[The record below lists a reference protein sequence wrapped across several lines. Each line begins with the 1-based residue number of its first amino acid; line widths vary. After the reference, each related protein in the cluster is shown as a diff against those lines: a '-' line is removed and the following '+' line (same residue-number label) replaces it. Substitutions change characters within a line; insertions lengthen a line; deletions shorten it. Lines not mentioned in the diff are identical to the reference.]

1 MILKPFHFNS
11 KTYWVLFH
19 KYNVGNEMVQK
30 MNFIDLCAGVGA
42 GRLGLEANGL
52 QCVGY
57 SEIDK
62 DAEHTYRTLH
72 GEEEALGDL
81 TQIKTES
88 LPHFDFLIGGFPC
101 QTFSIV
107 GKRCGLQD
115 EDRGQIIYHIAR
127 ILKESSNSFFILENV
142 KGLVNHDKGRTFE
155 IVLNLL
161 KDLDYVVHSSILNSL
176 DFGVPQMRERIYLV
190 GIKTELVKKGKS
202 FSFPEKIERD
212 YSIADFLSDNRDEFI
227 FNSSNKTYETFDRYL
242 KNKYNQGKYD
252 LVELLKEDYIVLD
265 TRQSDLR
272 IYKQK
277 VPTLRRGRHGILYV
291 KNGQLR
297 KLSGYEAFLLQGF
310 NKNLALK
317 ASKKQANGK
326 LLAQAGNAMT
336 INVIEAITKELLKT
350 I

>member
-1 MILKPFHFNS
+1 MKNNM
-11 KTYWVLFH
+11 K
-19 KYNVGNEMVQK
+19 
-30 MNFIDLCAGVGA
+30 FIDLCAGVGA

-52 QCVGY
+52 KCIGY

-62 DAEHTYRTLH
+62 DAEYTYRALH
-72 GEEEALGDL
+72 GEEPALGDL
-81 TQIKTES
+81 TQINTET
-88 LPHFDFLIGGFPC
+88 LPNFDFLIGGFPC

-107 GKRCGLQD
+107 GKRCGLED
-115 EDRGQIIYHIAR
+115 DDRGQIIYHIAR
-127 ILKESSNSFFILENV
+127 ILKESSSSYFILENV

-161 KDLDYVVHSSILNSL
+161 KDLDYEVHSSVLNSL
-176 DFGVPQMRERIYLV
+176 DYGVPQMRERIYLV
-190 GIKTELVKKGKS
+190 GIKKELVKKDKS
-202 FSFPEKIERD
+202 FSFPEKTERD
-212 YSIADFLSDNRDEFI
+212 YNIANFLSDDRDEFI
-227 FNSSNKTYETFDRYL
+227 FDNSNKTYETFEKYL
-242 KNKYNQGKYD
+242 KNKYNYGKYN
-252 LVELLKEDYIVLD
+252 LTELLKEDYLVLD

-277 VPTLRRGRHGILYV
+277 VPTLRRGRQGILYV

-310 NKNLALK
+310 DKDLALK
-317 ASKKQANGK
+317 ASKEQTNGK

-336 INVIEAITKELLKT
+336 INVIESLTRALLKT